1 MLLAKKNDGVVQ
13 PSLIVRLIRWQI
25 FAMLT
30 TLALTVC
37 WLTYSMTVYE
47 NGDLDRRM
55 RNFAQILAETAGGL
69 ETDPVGAKLRLLAV
83 EEVFTKGVI
92 EKLNNV
98 DSANY
103 AEALAAA
110 NAKFYTPTYQVFDAQ
125 GKLLYRSNN
134 APLQPIALQQGYAD
148 TQINGV
154 GYRTLRTQSA
164 DGSVSVAIAESAV
177 MRSETMF
184 PIVARIITSQVLIFL
199 LCILVLWWIA
209 RTSFKPIIALA
220 HELRQ
225 RRAGDLVPLE
235 NTKTY
240 SEVAPLVD
248 ALNDLLDRESRR
260 LDIERG
266 FLADAAHE
274 LRTPMAAMS
283 AQAHLLLQAH
293 DDGTRDH
300 AAVQLQTGLKRVS
313 NLLSQLLT
321 IARVDAS
328 TAFSKVEDIDAA
340 ELLRQRVADHVPQA
354 RQKSI
359 TLDLDAPDTLH
370 LTVSPTGF
378 TSIIDNLVDNAIR
391 YTPSGGV
398 VAITLVADMGARSA
412 CTLTV
417 KDTGPGID
425 VQFRERVFERF
436 YRVPGTEAS
445 GSGLGLAIVKKVAAA
460 HGASISLHEGIDGA
474 GLGITLRLPVAI
486 TAKLS
491 G

>member
-1 MLLAKKNDGVVQ
+1 MMA
-13 PSLIVRLIRWQI
+13 
-25 FAMLT
+25 

-55 RNFAQILAETAGGL
+55 RNFGQILAETASGL
-69 ETDPVGAKLRLLAV
+69 QADPVNTKLRLSAV

-125 GKLLYRSNN
+125 GTLLYRSNN
-134 APLQPIALQQGYAD
+134 APLQAITLQQGYAD
-148 TQINGV
+148 TQINGI

-164 DGSVSVAIAESAV
+164 DGTISVAIAESAS
-177 MRSETMF
+177 MRRETMF

-199 LCILVLWWIA
+199 LCIVVLWWIA
-209 RTSFKPIIALA
+209 RASFKPMITLA
-220 HELRQ
+220 NELRQ

-235 NTKTY
+235 NTQTY

-248 ALNDLLDRESRR
+248 SLNDLLDRESRR

-293 DDGTRDH
+293 DDGTRTH

-328 TAFSKVEDIDAA
+328 TAFSKVEHIDAA

-354 RQKSI
+354 RLKSI
-359 TLDLDAPDTLH
+359 TLDLEAPDTLH

-398 VAITLVADMGARSA
+398 VAISLVADTGAASA
-412 CTLTV
+412 GTLTV

-460 HGASISLHEGIDGA
+460 HGASILLHEGIDGT
-474 GLGITLRLPVAI
+474 GLGITLQLPKMPH
-486 TAKLS
+486 AK
-491 G
+491 